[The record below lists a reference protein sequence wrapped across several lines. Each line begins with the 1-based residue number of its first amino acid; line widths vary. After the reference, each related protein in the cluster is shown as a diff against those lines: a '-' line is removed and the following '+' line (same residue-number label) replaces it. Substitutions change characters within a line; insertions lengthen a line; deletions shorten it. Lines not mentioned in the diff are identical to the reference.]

1 MGLKIY
7 QYAGCGTC
15 KKALRYLKESGIE
28 FDAIPIRDQPP
39 SVAELRQVLDAVQ
52 GDLRRLFN
60 TSGKDYRELGMKDKL
75 PGMSEDEALDLLA
88 SNGNL
93 IKRPVALG
101 DGVALVGFR
110 ESEWG
115 DALGI

>member
-1 MGLKIY
+1 MGLTLY
-7 QYAGCGTC
+7 QYDGCDTC
-15 KKALRYLKESGIE
+15 KKALRYLKEKAVDFE
-28 FDAIPIRDQPP
+28 AVPIRGQPP
-39 SVAELRQVLDAVQ
+39 SVAELKRVLDAVQ

-75 PGMSEDEALDLLA
+75 PGLSEDEALELLA

-115 DALGI
+115 DALGV

>member
-1 MGLKIY
+1 M
-7 QYAGCGTC
+7 
-15 KKALRYLKESGIE
+15 
-28 FDAIPIRDQPP
+28 
-39 SVAELRQVLDAVQ
+39 AELRQVLDAVQ

-101 DGVALVGFR
+101 DA
-110 ESEWG
+110 
-115 DALGI
+115 